1 MDLHPRE
8 TPPMTGGRF
17 SGALAVMRVPGY
29 RNYTIGSTLSLVGTW
44 IQRVAQ
50 GWLVWQL
57 TESPAWL
64 GLIAFSTLGALMVM
78 SPVAGVI
85 ADRVDRVR
93 LSRIS
98 QSMMLLQSIVLF
110 ILVAGGWADRWMILA
125 LAVYLG
131 VGQAFHTA
139 ARLSLVP
146 NLVPAELMAPAIAIN
161 SVIFQL
167 ALFVGPAIAGIIIVH
182 FGLVWAFSVN
192 IASFGVFLLALSQ
205 VEVVRHER
213 PAARVGFGPAIAEG
227 FRYAADHPGI
237 RPLLAA
243 LFVSTFTARAVTE
256 LLPGFSTLVFGRGAD
271 GLAWLTSV
279 VGLGAMMGGFWMAQR
294 PGVAGLTRVAVACMG
309 AVAVA
314 ILLFVATDYF
324 PFALMA
330 LTGIGFASLVTSTG
344 IQTLVQSAVEGRIRG
359 RVLSVFN
366 LILQGSP
373 ALGSLAIGTV
383 SEWLGLRWPL
393 AIGACFCLIAWIWI
407 LPQRRLIA
415 SAMERAAVP
424 AHG

>member
-1 MDLHPRE
+1 MI
-8 TPPMTGGRF
+8 GGRF
-17 SGALAVMRVPGY
+17 GGVLAVMRVPGY

-50 GWLVWQL
+50 GWLVWKL

-78 SPVAGVI
+78 SPVAGVV
-85 ADRVDRVR
+85 ADRIDRVR
-93 LSRIS
+93 LSRVA

-110 ILVAGGWADRWMILA
+110 VLVAGGWADRWMLLGLA
-125 LAVYLG
+125 IYLG
-131 VGQAFHTA
+131 IGQAFHTA

-146 NLVPAELMAPAIAIN
+146 NLVPENLMAPAIAIN

-167 ALFVGPAIAGIIIVH
+167 AQFIGPAIAGIIIVR
-182 FGLVWAFSVN
+182 FGIAWAFSVN
-192 IASFGVFLLALSQ
+192 IFSFAIFLFALFH

-213 PAARVGFGPAIAEG
+213 PAPRVGFGPAILEG
-227 FRYAADHPGI
+227 FRYAAGHPGI
-237 RPLLAA
+237 RPLLAV

-256 LLPGFSTLVFGRGAD
+256 LLPGFAADVFGRGAD
-271 GLAWLTSV
+271 GLAWLTSML
-279 VGLGAMMGGFWMAQR
+279 GLGAMAGGFWMAQR
-294 PGVAGLTRVAVACMG
+294 SGVAGLTRVALACIG
-309 AVAVA
+309 AVAIA

-324 PFALMA
+324 PFALLA
-330 LTGIGFASLVTSTG
+330 LTGAGFAMLVTSTG

-393 AIGACFCLIAWIWI
+393 AIGAVFCLLAWLWIA
-407 LPQRRLIA
+407 PQRGNIA
-415 SAMERAAVP
+415 TVMERP
-424 AHG
+424 ITPPRD